1 MDVKPVSSFI
11 QDPCEPHEAH
21 EKETYDIDP
30 VTQFQ
35 IVQYETRREF
45 LGTRCERYVSQYTYY
60 CGAADHA
67 SPLPQEIFFR
77 RPKILTHNECR
88 SLAMGQYKAGDG
100 KTHSIAK
107 NVRKEINYFAKG
119 SANAYTGIYG
129 SQITCTGG
137 ALHVD
142 GVEVYNMVM
151 YITEEILYRDEKLI
165 SREDDD
171 GIIAQYNNVRLTCP
185 AEDSHCAGG
194 DISYVWRVPHKAHCP
209 LYHVRNFKGQI
220 IRYDLPG
227 LTIKTH
233 KVAMSTDSSY
243 VRFVVKGTRT
253 ECGQQFLTTN
263 YPDLMIRDTM
273 VSGVPDRGLVTRE
286 LPKDELKLSNFIT
299 NRDDFIYHEISRNLR
314 REFASVL
321 HDECR
326 ENFPQNEV

>member
-11 QDPCEPHEAH
+11 QNPCEPHEAH
-21 EKETYDIDP
+21 EKETYDIEP

-45 LGTRCERYVSQYTYY
+45 LGTRCERYVSQFTYY
-60 CGAADHA
+60 CGATDHA

-142 GVEVYNMVM
+142 GVEVYNVVM
-151 YITEEILYRDEKLI
+151 YIMMKSKESRSPKKRSEESEEVLY
-165 SREDDD
+165 
-171 GIIAQYNNVRLTCP
+171 
-185 AEDSHCAGG
+185 
-194 DISYVWRVPHKAHCP
+194 
-209 LYHVRNFKGQI
+209 
-220 IRYDLPG
+220 
-227 LTIKTH
+227 
-233 KVAMSTDSSY
+233 
-243 VRFVVKGTRT
+243 
-253 ECGQQFLTTN
+253 
-263 YPDLMIRDTM
+263 
-273 VSGVPDRGLVTRE
+273 
-286 LPKDELKLSNFIT
+286 
-299 NRDDFIYHEISRNLR
+299 
-314 REFASVL
+314 
-321 HDECR
+321 
-326 ENFPQNEV
+326 